1 MHDAGISSSR
11 QFLTVQEL
19 ADIMRVSEM
28 TVYRLIRDGSI
39 PALRIGKHLRVASDD
54 FDRFLQSNAVGG

>member
-1 MHDAGISSSR
+1 
-11 QFLTVQEL
+11 
-19 ADIMRVSEM
+19 MRVSEM

-39 PALRIGKHLRVASDD
+39 PALRIGKHLRVTSDD